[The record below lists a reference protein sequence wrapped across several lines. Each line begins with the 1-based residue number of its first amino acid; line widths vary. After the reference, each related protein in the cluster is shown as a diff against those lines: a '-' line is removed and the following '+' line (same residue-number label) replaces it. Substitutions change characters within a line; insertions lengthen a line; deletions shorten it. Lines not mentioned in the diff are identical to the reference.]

1 VTILYFIPRYD
12 SAALAN
18 AIHSEVIHE
27 WRRQGIEA
35 EILTLAA
42 GQRRLSSTLED
53 GIMVHRLPVS
63 AGSALKLANRA
74 LAPLLHYPYLAGAVQ
89 QCRQFL
95 RDRRYD
101 LMHIETA
108 FPLGLVAALLPRE
121 LRPPLA
127 VTLPGADIMA
137 VPEFDYGYARFA
149 SVRALLPLVFRRAK
163 LLRADSPQI
172 RDLAISMGADA
183 AKISAIPYNINDRC
197 FPPQATELIR
207 VRAEAR
213 RQIEAQHRLDPQRPI
228 VLSLSRLHPFK
239 GLSYLLEAMPGLQE
253 RGCFPQLL
261 IVGPARH
268 TPRFGDYGA
277 FLRRRSVELGLSADV
292 IFAGAVPQSNA
303 MQYLAA
309 ADVLVVPSVAESFNR
324 VTVEAAAVGTPT
336 VVTRTTGVSAYVRAR
351 RAGVVVEPCAE
362 QALSNGILLLLRDR
376 ALWHNC
382 SACARTM
389 AADFSST
396 RIAAALLALYQP
408 YVGTFSGVAALTK

>member
-1 VTILYFIPRYD
+1 MTILYFIPRYD
-12 SAALAN
+12 GAALAN

-27 WRRQGIEA
+27 WRQQGVEA

-42 GQRRLSSTLED
+42 GQRGLSSTLEE

-63 AGSALKLANRA
+63 AGPALKLANRA
-74 LAPLLHYPYLAGAVQ
+74 LAPLLHYPYLAGAMQ
-89 QCRQFL
+89 QCRRFL
-95 RDRRYD
+95 RNRHYD

-127 VTLPGADIMA
+127 VTLPGADVMA

-149 SVRALLPLVFRRAK
+149 SVRALLPLVFRRAA

-172 RDLAISMGADA
+172 RELAIGMGATA
-183 AKISAIPYNINDRC
+183 AKVYAIPYNINDSC
-197 FPPQATELIR
+197 FPPPSADLTH
-207 VRAEAR
+207 VRAAAR
-213 RQIEAQHRLDPQRPI
+213 RQIEAQHGLDPQRPI

-239 GLSYLLEAMPGLQE
+239 GLSYLLEAMPELQA

-261 IVGPARH
+261 IVGPSRR

-277 FLRRRSVELGLSADV
+277 WLQRRSAELGLSADV
-292 IFAGAVPQSNA
+292 VFAGAVPQRRA

-336 VVTRTTGVSAYVRAR
+336 VVTRSTGVSAYVRAQ
-351 RAGVVVEPCAE
+351 RAGVLVEPCNG
-362 QALSNGILLLLRDR
+362 QAIAAGILLLLRDR

-382 SACARTM
+382 SARARTM
-389 AADFSST
+389 AADFSSA
-396 RIAAALLALYQP
+396 RIAAALLELYQP
-408 YVGTFSGVAALTK
+408 YVGTFSG